1 MYTCIPTRSVPCV
14 SSSYS
19 SLLLLPIKYLFCH
32 PARCHTVPPSPTL
45 QATSTPQ
52 HPSIQPNN
60 PAIATTCYYCYL
72 QAIAI
77 ATTIPNNPQQISPL
91 ITGSSSIYMTTST
104 IDTVSPYPNINHT
117 TTATMKKSPLTPSTI
132 TPPSINRQHSY
143 NSTSTATTRP
153 SLSPFSLRSAST
165 DARNILSQVASRA
178 ASPRRSTATP
188 SGSPLNTPA
197 PESPTSTMERRRSWE
212 DCVHQRDGYISFPDF
227 DEINADASGR

>member
-1 MYTCIPTRSVPCV
+1 MY
-14 SSSYS
+14 SYPRGTLR
-19 SLLLLPIKYLFCH
+19 LLLRTHHCYCYRSNTCFVLVY
-32 PARCHTVPPSPTL
+32 PAVTL
-45 QATSTPQ
+45 CLRLQHYKVTWTPQ
-52 HPSIQPNN
+52 HPHPTQQSGHCHLLS
-60 PAIATTCYYCYL
+60 ACCYL

-77 ATTIPNNPQQISPL
+77 TITPPNNTSQSFWDR
-91 ITGSSSIYMTTST
+91 SMTTLT
-104 IDTVSPYPNINHT
+104 LDTVSPYPNYHNTTT

-143 NSTSTATTRP
+143 NSTSTSTRP
-153 SLSPFSLRSAST
+153 SLSPFSLRSTST

-178 ASPRRSTATP
+178 ASPRRSNTTP

>member
-1 MYTCIPTRSVPCV
+1 
-14 SSSYS
+14 
-19 SLLLLPIKYLFCH
+19 
-32 PARCHTVPPSPTL
+32 
-45 QATSTPQ
+45 
-52 HPSIQPNN
+52 
-60 PAIATTCYYCYL
+60 
-72 QAIAI
+72 
-77 ATTIPNNPQQISPL
+77 
-91 ITGSSSIYMTTST
+91 MTTLT
-104 IDTVSPYPNINHT
+104 IDTVSPYPNINNYT

-143 NSTSTATTRP
+143 NSTSTATRP
-153 SLSPFSLRSAST
+153 SLSPVSLRAAST

-178 ASPRRSTATP
+178 ASPRRSNTTP

>member
-1 MYTCIPTRSVPCV
+1 
-14 SSSYS
+14 
-19 SLLLLPIKYLFCH
+19 
-32 PARCHTVPPSPTL
+32 
-45 QATSTPQ
+45 
-52 HPSIQPNN
+52 
-60 PAIATTCYYCYL
+60 
-72 QAIAI
+72 
-77 ATTIPNNPQQISPL
+77 
-91 ITGSSSIYMTTST
+91 MTTLAL
-104 IDTVSPYPNINHT
+104 DTVSPYPNYHATTT

-143 NSTSTATTRP
+143 NSTATATRP

-178 ASPRRSTATP
+178 ASPRRSNTTP

>member
-1 MYTCIPTRSVPCV
+1 MY
-14 SSSYS
+14 SYPLGTLS
-19 SLLLLPIKYLFCH
+19 PLRTHHQLLLLPIEYLLS
-32 PARCHTVPPSPTL
+32 RRHTVPPPTTL
-45 QATSTPQ
+45 QVTSTPQ
-52 HPSIQPNN
+52 RLPSTQQSGHCHLLSTACKLYPQH
-60 PAIATTCYYCYL
+60 L
-72 QAIAI
+72 S
-77 ATTIPNNPQQISPL
+77 TISTNTSQ
-91 ITGSSSIYMTTST
+91 SSWDQSMTTLT
-104 IDTVSPYPNINHT
+104 LDTVSPYPNIYINHN

-143 NSTSTATTRP
+143 NSTSTAATRP

-178 ASPRRSTATP
+178 ASPRRSNTTP

-227 DEINADASGR
+227 DEINASASER